1 MIGDLSVR
9 NRISKKLDVENQE
22 FNRSEGYLVNINETN
37 FGLEFL
43 GFSY

>member
-1 MIGDLSVR
+1 MICDLSVC
-9 NRISKKLDVENQE
+9 NRISKILDVENQE

>member
-1 MIGDLSVR
+1 LSVR
-9 NRISKKLDVENQE
+9 NRTSKILDVENQE
-22 FNRSEGYLVNINETN
+22 FNRREGYLVNINETT